1 MHGVGFGP
9 NGRENEREGFGG
21 GRVEKEG
28 LDIGFDANGRVPSYP
43 SVRIPHGPCEVVHGP
58 CKLWSCEILHGRVSF
73 QSPVCARSV

>member
-1 MHGVGFGP
+1 MHGGGFGP

-28 LDIGFDANGRVPSYP
+28 LDIGIDANGRVPSYP

-58 CKLWSCEILHGRVSF
+58 CELWSCEPLRGRVSF